1 MSPTFTS
8 HITELTAL
16 SGARLAEEASLAAV
30 AISAA
35 SAVGLVPYGTPLVR
49 SGPRG
54 TAVALLAHGGHLV
67 LHAVPEEGRCL
78 VDIVAPVPADPRKA
92 IEILVRRLGA

>member
-1 MSPTFTS
+1 MASYS
-8 HITELTAL
+8 QHISELSNL
-16 SGARLAEEASLAAV
+16 SGARLAEEVALAAV
-30 AISAA
+30 TIAAA
-35 SAVGLVPYGTPLVR
+35 SAVGLIPHGTPVAK

-78 VDIVAPVPADPRKA
+78 VDLVTPGPVDVSKA
-92 IEILVRRLGA
+92 LEILIRRLST

>member
-1 MSPTFTS
+1 MASFS
-8 HITELTAL
+8 HHITELSNL
-16 SGARLAEEASLAAV
+16 SGARLAEEPTLAATTI
-30 AISAA
+30 AAA

-67 LHAVPEEGRCL
+67 LHAVPAEGRCL
-78 VDIVAPVPADPRKA
+78 VDLVVPGPSDPQKA
-92 IEILVRRLGA
+92 LEILIRRLSS

>member
-1 MSPTFTS
+1 MASYS
-8 HITELTAL
+8 QHISELTNL
-16 SGARLAEEASLAAV
+16 SGAKLAEEALLASVTIA
-30 AISAA
+30 AA
-35 SAVGLVPYGTPLVR
+35 SAVGLIAYGTPTVK

-78 VDIVAPVPADPRKA
+78 VDLVSPGPVDAKKA
-92 IEILVRRLGA
+92 LEILLRRLST

>member
-1 MSPTFTS
+1 MSSFS
-8 HITELTAL
+8 HQITELTNL
-16 SGARLAEEASLAAV
+16 SGARLAEEATLSAV
-30 AISAA
+30 AIAAA

-78 VDIVAPVPADPRKA
+78 VDLVAPGPIDQTRAL
-92 IEILVRRLGA
+92 EILLRRLSS

>member
-1 MSPTFTS
+1 MSSFTH
-8 HITELTAL
+8 HITELSHL
-16 SGARLAEEASLAAV
+16 SGHRLAEEATLSAV
-30 AISAA
+30 AIAAA
-35 SAVGLVPYGTPLVR
+35 SAIGLVPYGTPLAR

-78 VDIVAPVPADPRKA
+78 VDIVAPGPMDHAKA
-92 IEILVRRLGA
+92 LEILIRRLSS

>member
-1 MSPTFTS
+1 M
-8 HITELTAL
+8 
-16 SGARLAEEASLAAV
+16 AATTI
-30 AISAA
+30 AAA

-78 VDIVAPVPADPRKA
+78 VDLVVPGPSDPKKA
-92 IEILVRRLGA
+92 LEILIRRLT

>member
-1 MSPTFTS
+1 MTS
-8 HITELTAL
+8 FSHHITELTNL
-16 SGARLAEEASLAAV
+16 SGARLAEEATLAASTI
-30 AISAA
+30 AAA

-67 LHAVPEEGRCL
+67 LHAVPEEATCL
-78 VDIVAPVPADPRKA
+78 VDLVVPGQADPKRA
-92 IEILVRRLGA
+92 LEILIRRLSA